1 MPNRSHDE
9 LFQLIHTLEKA
20 EKRNFKL
27 FVRRNASSE
36 ELKIIQLFDAME
48 RMEQYDED
56 LLLRRHPEIRKAQL
70 SI

>member
-1 MPNRSHDE
+1 MPNRSPDE

-48 RMEQYDED
+48 RMEQYDE
-56 LLLRRHPEIRKAQL
+56 
-70 SI
+70 